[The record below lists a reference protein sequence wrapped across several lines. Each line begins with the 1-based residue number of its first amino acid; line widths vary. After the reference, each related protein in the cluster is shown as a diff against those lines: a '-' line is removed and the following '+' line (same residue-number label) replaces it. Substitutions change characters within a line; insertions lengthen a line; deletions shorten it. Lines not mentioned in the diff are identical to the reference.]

1 MMINSVKIIALEHK
15 DVQAESAIADVL
27 VQKIGDYLKP
37 PIYLLVYKHHE
48 IQIGMIDNGQIV
60 LERQEELTRDYLKE
74 LRVFS
79 EQGEL
84 HIWKQQGQF
93 KYRLRVDG
101 EGDQVNVYEETHLMW
116 GLEKDNDRTISEPN
130 RGMRL
135 TLPLPFNVKDAVL
148 PLRYTVRNYF
158 DYDDNG
164 LIRFNDA
171 RLVRISDYK
180 DQLLPKQEA

>member
-27 VQKIGDYLKP
+27 VQKTGDYLKP

-84 HIWKQQGQF
+84 HIWKQQGKF
-93 KYRLRVDG
+93 KYRLRVEEEKGNITVYD
-101 EGDQVNVYEETHLMW
+101 ETNVMW
-116 GLEKDNDRTISEPN
+116 GLEPNKADNRVIEEPG
-130 RGMRL
+130 RGMSL
-135 TLPLPFNVKDAVL
+135 QLPFSVTKTQLPLK
-148 PLRYTVRNYF
+148 YTVRNYF

-171 RLVRISDYK
+171 RLVQFLDYAG
-180 DQLLPKQEA
+180 QSLPK

>member
-1 MMINSVKIIALEHK
+1 MIDTVKNIILEK
-15 DVQAESAIADVL
+15 GNVSPENVMVDFLA
-27 VQKIGDYLKP
+27 QKIGNYLQP

-48 IQIGMIDNGQIV
+48 IQFGKIENGHIV
-60 LERQEELTRDYLKE
+60 LDRLAELTPEYLKE

-84 HIWKQQGQF
+84 HIWKQQQQF

-101 EGDQVNVYEETHLMW
+101 EGKEVNVYEETHLMW
-116 GLEKDNDRTISEPN
+116 GLEKENDTTIFEPN

-135 TLPLPFNVKDAVL
+135 TLPFSVNDAKL
-148 PLRYTVRNYF
+148 PLKYTVRNYF
-158 DYDDNG
+158 EYDDNG

-171 RLVRISDYK
+171 RLVTFLDFNGNSFSM
-180 DQLLPKQEA
+180 EG